1 MEQEPTLAAHPEE
14 GPGNLVVLGLISIL
28 AVVPTLL
35 GDPPIYESLGAPIFR
50 SKAIETGPRKSQ
62 A

>member
-1 MEQEPTLAAHPEE
+1 MLMEQEPTLAAHPEE

-35 GDPPIYESLGAPIFR
+35 GDPPI
-50 SKAIETGPRKSQ
+50 
-62 A
+62 